1 MEFEW
6 DDSKNT
12 INQIKHGI
20 RFEEAQLIF
29 NGPVLTTTDIRHDYG
44 EQREISIGAL
54 TMEIVITTIHTDRN
68 GRKRIISARKA
79 NRKERGMYYE
89 YIKRTLI

>member
-1 MEFEW
+1 MKFEW
-6 DDSKNT
+6 DDSKNAA
-12 INQIKHGI
+12 NQIKHGI

-29 NGPVLTTTDIRHDYG
+29 NSPVLTTTDTRHDYG
-44 EQREISIGAL
+44 EQREISIGAM

-79 NRKERGMYYE
+79 NRKEREMYYD
-89 YIKRTLI
+89 YIKRTLS

>member
-29 NGPVLTTTDIRHDYG
+29 NNPVLTTTDIRHDYG

-54 TMEIVITTIHTDRN
+54 NMEVVITLIHTDRN

-79 NRKERGMYYE
+79 NRKEREMYYE